1 MSTEHLKRIG
11 SPEPY
16 RIKSANTKGEEIN
29 LEDYFENETL
39 WEDIKWRV
47 SEFIKKSWT
56 YIRYDIPHIIRNL
69 LVWRKTISR
78 VRYWDYSFLIDI
90 EKLYLRKLLERYEK
104 YDIFVGQEEV
114 ARDIRLMIKLIDMM
128 DNAYD
133 ENAFVNMRNSHRF
146 VHSSLADKVKANEDC
161 WSYKV
166 MVRDEKIWNL
176 YNLIRKYSLRRMWD

>member
-11 SPEPY
+11 SSEPY

-47 SEFIKKSWT
+47 SELIKKSWT

-69 LVWRKTISR
+69 LVWRRTISR

-104 YDIFVGQEEV
+104 YDIFVGQE
-114 ARDIRLMIKLIDMM
+114 
-128 DNAYD
+128 
-133 ENAFVNMRNSHRF
+133 
-146 VHSSLADKVKANEDC
+146 
-161 WSYKV
+161 
-166 MVRDEKIWNL
+166 
-176 YNLIRKYSLRRMWD
+176 